1 MPKGNKK
8 NTTISISAA
17 FLTCLGIS
25 GAVASG
31 ASNVLPDKVKIG
43 ALVIFGLTTIAGCA
57 LFAYSGH
64 LNGYFKQQ
72 ADNDKKQN
80 KTRLT
85 K

>member
-1 MPKGNKK
+1 M

-17 FLTCLGIS
+17 FLTCLGLS
-25 GAVASG
+25 GITAAVGSYII
-31 ASNVLPDKVKIG
+31 NDKLKTGTLI
-43 ALVIFGLTTIAGCA
+43 IFGLTTIAGCA

-80 KTRLT
+80 ETILT